1 MTSLGEGKPL
11 KAYVNVLK
19 MRVNMA
25 MRRTVVANYPVM
37 AMVEP
42 SLACNLRCPA
52 CPTGLQLGLRPAA
65 SLDPVLYRAIIDE
78 IGDYVFHLAMYN
90 WGEPLLHKETPEFV
104 AYAKGRGI
112 SITMSSNLSLKL
124 TDDYVER
131 LVKSGLDE
139 LLVGLDGATAETYER
154 YRRRGSFDLVRANM
168 QKIQETKARLGLKTP
183 HVVWQFLVFR
193 HNEHEIEEARA
204 RYREFGADSIL
215 VGGAE
220 MPEPEYAEG
229 FAPAENPVYNR
240 YHPDHPV
247 QVKERWVREA
257 DKPCTWLYGTFV
269 MNPNGQVSPCCA
281 TADEKDDF
289 GTYAAGRFL
298 EVWNAA
304 RFRQARGLFR
314 RGAPAATE
322 TLGEPSRTAPPAH
335 DPLICKR
342 CPIVYLQDKV
352 HILIARVAY
361 ERLRR
366 AVRSLDPRAL
376 LALLLMGGPSL
387 YACRLFVRKLL
398 RGEDVWKL
406 G

>member
-1 MTSLGEGKPL
+1 MTTLGGRKPM
-11 KAYVNVLK
+11 KAYLNVLK
-19 MRVNMA
+19 LRVNMA
-25 MRRTVVANYPVM
+25 LRRTVVFNYPVT

-65 SLDPVLYRAIIDE
+65 SLDPALYRAIIDE
-78 IGDYVFHLAMYN
+78 IGDYVFHLSMYN
-90 WGEPLLHKETPEFV
+90 WGEPLLHKDTPEFV
-104 AYAKGRGI
+104 AYAKSRGI
-112 SITMSSNLSLKL
+112 TITMSSNLSLNL
-124 TDDYVER
+124 SDDYIDR

-154 YRRRGSFDLVRANM
+154 YRRRGNFDLVCTNM
-168 QKIQETKARLGLKTP
+168 KRIQAAKARLKLATP
-183 HVVWQFLVFR
+183 QVVWQFLVFR
-193 HNEHEIEEARA
+193 HNEHEIAEARA
-204 RYREFGADSIL
+204 RYREFGADSIV

-220 MPEPEYAEG
+220 MPEPEHAEG
-229 FAPAENPVYNR
+229 FAPAENPAYNR

-247 QVKERWVREA
+247 QVRERWVREA
-257 DKPCTWLYGTFV
+257 EKPCTWLYGTFV

-281 TADEKDDF
+281 TSDEKDDF

-298 EVWNAA
+298 EVWNGD

-314 RGAPAATE
+314 RGAAATPPSPEASETSPAA
-322 TLGEPSRTAPPAH
+322 P

-342 CPIVYLQDKV
+342 CPIVFLQDKV
-352 HILIARVAY
+352 HIVIARVAY
-361 ERLRR
+361 DCLRR
-366 AVRSLDPRAL
+366 ATRSLDPRAL
-376 LALLLMGGPSL
+376 LSLLLMGGPSL
-387 YACRLFVRKLL
+387 YACRLFVRKLF